1 MTERNP
7 RALEPGEPAGRLTRP
22 VDQRTILLREG
33 GGGERGE
40 TMMRLP
46 IISLL
51 VIAGAWL
58 GQTQVSDAQSAYSY
72 PWCSLGGTRSSN
84 ALSCYYTSWEQ
95 CRTTMS
101 GIGGNCVESP
111 YYHAAPTQPLHRS
124 VVKPYRHR
132 HARTVQMSTH
142 ERLE

>member
-7 RALEPGEPAGRLTRP
+7 KAFEPGEPAGRLTRP
-22 VDQRTILLREG
+22 VDQRTIYAKA
-33 GGGERGE
+33 GGGEKGE

-72 PWCSLGGTRSSN
+72 PWCSLGGTKGSN
-84 ALSCYYTSWEQ
+84 ALSCYYTSSEQ

-101 GIGGNCVESP
+101 GIGGNCVESL
-111 YYHAAPTQPLHRS
+111 YYRAAPTQLLRHS
-124 VVKPYRHR
+124 VVKPYHRR
-132 HARTVQMSTH
+132 HARTVQMGTH